1 MMGVN
6 SLPKTVTWQRRSYN
20 LNPGLTAPE
29 SSTLTT
35 RLPSH
40 SQSTV
45 VTRYTHCSQ
54 GMRCWA
60 VLQFISLL
68 QVKPTDQHSKTG
80 NDIVLLPL
88 LRCLVLT
95 HGVLNQIPASAGV
108 MVRMLPLWVPVVVRQ
123 PCELLYS
130 VYLYVFFVIWS
141 LILWT
146 LQVRRLR
153 DKLDVKQRA
162 VSQRDEQISSRN
174 VELIFL
180 AGQLVTVSSSQ
191 DCGSQ
196 DLSLGL
202 KTLWDSVFSVSLLS
216 AWVLVSV
223 MVLDIQVLLLA
234 WLGHKLLS

>member
-1 MMGVN
+1 
-6 SLPKTVTWQRRSYN
+6 
-20 LNPGLTAPE
+20 
-29 SSTLTT
+29 
-35 RLPSH
+35 
-40 SQSTV
+40 
-45 VTRYTHCSQ
+45 
-54 GMRCWA
+54 
-60 VLQFISLL
+60 
-68 QVKPTDQHSKTG
+68 
-80 NDIVLLPL
+80 
-88 LRCLVLT
+88 
-95 HGVLNQIPASAGV
+95 
-108 MVRMLPLWVPVVVRQ
+108 VVRQ

-130 VYLYVFFVIWS
+130 VYIYLFFVIWS

-202 KTLWDSVFSVSLLS
+202 KTL
-216 AWVLVSV
+216 
-223 MVLDIQVLLLA
+223 
-234 WLGHKLLS
+234 